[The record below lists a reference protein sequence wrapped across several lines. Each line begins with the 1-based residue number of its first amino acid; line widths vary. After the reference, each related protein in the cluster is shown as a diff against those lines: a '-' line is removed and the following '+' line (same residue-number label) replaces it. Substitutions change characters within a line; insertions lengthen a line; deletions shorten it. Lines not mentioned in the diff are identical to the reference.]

1 MFEYEYFTGEHY
13 IIFDIIEVDDDKNQ
27 ITLAI
32 SNEGKI
38 IEETFDL
45 FQDKN
50 DESRQYFEYGL
61 YLDKIYLDEFIYKE

>member
-45 FQDKN
+45 LQDKN

-61 YLDKIYLDEFIYKE
+61 YLDKIYLDEFISL